1 MQVNSIKS
9 RSMCGN
15 SGGNSGGRSAP
26 EKRLPHSKF
35 RALAR
40 FRMGLSERHSH
51 RKLQLPRR
59 IRSCRSHEI
68 SWHLVISW
76 EVIDSNVLSAIVKAR
91 RVTHDAVI
99 SELKATVQPIEKV
112 ERLGGENEVRTAIN
126 ALQHPILEFHP
137 RAPLP
142 NAPAMHADRS
152 RDCVALVRPNS
163 PLPWVR
169 PSALGKLRGHCNKNP
184 R

>member
-15 SGGNSGGRSAP
+15 SGVRSAP

-40 FRMGLSERHSH
+40 FRNGLSERHSQ
-51 RKLQLPRR
+51 RKLQLPWR

-76 EVIDSNVLSAIVKAR
+76 EVIDSNVLSATVKAR

-112 ERLGGENEVRTAIN
+112 ERLGGEIQFDAPPHIN
-126 ALQHPILEFHP
+126 PPRNPHICGGVIRSQERIPARRRQAVIAGVVILIGIADHGCIH
-137 RAPLP
+137 RAPATCSDDP
-142 NAPAMHADRS
+142 
-152 RDCVALVRPNS
+152 
-163 PLPWVR
+163 
-169 PSALGKLRGHCNKNP
+169 
-184 R
+184 